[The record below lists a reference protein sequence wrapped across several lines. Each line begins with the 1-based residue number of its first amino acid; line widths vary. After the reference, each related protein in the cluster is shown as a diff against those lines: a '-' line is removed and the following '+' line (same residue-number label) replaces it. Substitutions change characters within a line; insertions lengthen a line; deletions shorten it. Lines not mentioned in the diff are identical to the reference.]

1 MQVEIEAHQF
11 FEREG
16 YDIHVTV
23 PITYSQA
30 VLGVRVMVPTLGVYI
45 YTYVS
50 VGMGVVVRVRVRA
63 RVHVRVRVRA
73 GLGVGVGAVFMYV

>member
-1 MQVEIEAHQF
+1 VQVEIEAHQF

-50 VGMGVVVRVRVRA
+50 VGMGVVVRVRVR
-63 RVHVRVRVRA
+63 VRVRV
-73 GLGVGVGAVFMYV
+73 GFGVGVGVGAVFMYV